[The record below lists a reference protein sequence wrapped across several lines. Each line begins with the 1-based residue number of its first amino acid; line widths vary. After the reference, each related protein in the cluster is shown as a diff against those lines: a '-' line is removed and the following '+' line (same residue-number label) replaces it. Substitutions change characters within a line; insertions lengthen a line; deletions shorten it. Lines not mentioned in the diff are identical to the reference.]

1 MYQEMIGHKETGK
14 KRIVKQAM
22 STYGNE
28 FTHLCSPYS
37 KSRVLL
43 ISATLSELHS
53 GCVEAADVAGIK
65 RSTTREGVR
74 RGYNIGDGILDFL
87 KLKRFKFSLTYGYIM
102 ITYSR
107 IKSDRVYKSPI
118 KNISNILRRFFHTM
132 TISGAFGQDLADAQQ
147 VSRMGAVSVGHSS
160 DAQDTAD
167 SHGMK

>member
-1 MYQEMIGHKETGK
+1 MIGHKETGK
-14 KRIVKQAM
+14 KRIIKQAM

-74 RGYNIGDGILDFL
+74 RGYNVGDGILDFL
-87 KLKRFKFSLTYGYIM
+87 KLKRFKFSSTYGHIM

-107 IKSDRVYKSPI
+107 KKSIIMSTKARLE
-118 KNISNILRRFFHTM
+118 ISAIFREDYF
-132 TISGAFGQDLADAQQ
+132 IP
-147 VSRMGAVSVGHSS
+147 
-160 DAQDTAD
+160 
-167 SHGMK
+167 

>member
-28 FTHLCSPYS
+28 FSHLCSPYS

-43 ISATLSELHS
+43 ISATLSGVHS
-53 GCVEAADVAGIK
+53 GCVEAADAAGTK

-132 TISGAFGQDLADAQQ
+132 TISGVL
-147 VSRMGAVSVGHSS
+147 RIGAVTDANSPHSTDLLS
-160 DAQDTAD
+160 IGQILTKGTDR
-167 SHGMK
+167 SYKL